1 MNPGIVPLVLGGY
14 FMKKISPGILALPK
28 PGLLHCFVKNKVLWV
43 MLIPVIIYFIVFS
56 YIPMMG
62 IWLAFTKFD
71 FRLGFFKSPFV
82 GMKNFQYLLNSGIF
96 GRLLKNTILYNLA
109 FLFGGNIIQI
119 ICALFLTDLPNKRFV
134 KVSQSVIFLP
144 YFISWVLVG
153 LFSYALLNI
162 DNGVINTMLRTL
174 GLEEYNFY
182 LKPQAW
188 PLIIIA
194 MQIWKGLGYGS
205 VVYLSVISGIDQGI
219 FESARIDG
227 ASKWQQ
233 ITHITLPMIKPT
245 FVLLVMFNL
254 GSILKGQFQLF
265 YQLVGNNGLLFN
277 ATDIIDTY
285 VYRSLTVNFD
295 IGMGSAAGVFQSV
308 FGCILVLG
316 INALVKHFN
325 EDLALF

>member
-1 MNPGIVPLVLGGY
+1 MH
-14 FMKKISPGILALPK
+14 KTSPGIMVLPK
-28 PGLLHCFVKNKVLWV
+28 SAFRHRMGKNRLLWM
-43 MLIPVIIYFIVFS
+43 MLIPVLAYFLLFS
-56 YIPMMG
+56 YVPMMG

-82 GMKNFQYLLNSGIF
+82 GMKNFQYLLSSGIF

-109 FLFGGNIIQI
+109 FLFGGNLMQI
-119 ICALFLTDLPNKRFV
+119 ICALFLTDLQNKRFV
-134 KVSQSVIFLP
+134 KISQSVIFLP

-233 ITHITLPMIKPT
+233 IAHITLPMIKPT

-308 FGCILVLG
+308 FGCILVLAV
-316 INALVKHFN
+316 NALVKHFN